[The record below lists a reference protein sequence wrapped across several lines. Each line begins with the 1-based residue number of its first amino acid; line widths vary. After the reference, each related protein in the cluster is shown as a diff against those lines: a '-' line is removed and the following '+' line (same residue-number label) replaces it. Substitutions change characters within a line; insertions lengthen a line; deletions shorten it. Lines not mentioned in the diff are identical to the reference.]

1 MRFAFRLALLCAL
14 CVGAVGARP
23 ITIEPLSSFGTPDPV
38 YDGFATDVAIDGDYA
53 IVTAGRTV
61 FDPSGD
67 PFLNADFHTAFL
79 FRRSGTHWNLVR
91 RLNEYQEDPN
101 FEIPVA
107 VAMQNGIA
115 AVQTNRTDIWELTP
129 TGWMQSL
136 ANLTLEAPGPY
147 LSIDGGRFL
156 SGDGGGPW
164 SARVYEKDATSVWR
178 TSAVLIGKVRAAG
191 SDDEFRG
198 GPADISGAWA
208 VVHQLD
214 GEEDPVPESFIFHD
228 YGGTAGWNPLPY
240 GSARPPEGAT
250 LFGPE
255 VAIRW
260 PDVFVAGGDESG
272 TYVFREIPAQGFHLA
287 TQIQALDSF
296 MGSGPAHAFAK
307 STEFLLQNAWSHDR
321 QAFVVNVFRRR
332 SDLTYEHVAVL
343 AAKNGESLGNSIAIS
358 GRRVLVGN
366 NGNGLVHYFEIPAT
380 VSAPARI
387 EDTFATG
394 NGTGWTPSAGSQF
407 FTAPRGNTRVYR
419 QLNMNLVAR
428 AVLDASDFRSQ
439 SIEAEVRAINSVA
452 GGGVG
457 LATRYQGPD
466 NFYDVILR
474 NTGRIQLRRMAG
486 GTLRVL
492 ASAPFAYAPNRYF
505 RVRLESVG
513 TLHRVFVD
521 GRLLLDVDSSGPT
534 HGRAALVTDRSQ
546 GEFDNVI
553 VSPTLHTTLY
563 ANDFEDGSAGP
574 WTHTGTGLWQLWT
587 GLSTVY
593 YQSSIASD
601 ARASIGVPTND
612 QIVRVRARLNTFAN
626 PSGTQER
633 WFGLMAR
640 QTDPLNYY
648 YLSLR
653 SSNTVSLRKVV
664 NGSIS
669 VLASAP
675 FTVRP
680 ATWYQLRLDAI
691 GNHLRV
697 YVDGNLLLEAT
708 DASLP
713 TGNSGPV
720 MFKAAVD
727 YDDFL
732 AYQP

>member
-1 MRFAFRLALLCAL
+1 MRFAFRVALLCTFCAGAAL
-14 CVGAVGARP
+14 ARP
-23 ITIEPLSSFGTPDPV
+23 VTVEPLSTFSSPDPA
-38 YDGFATDVAIDGDYA
+38 YDLFAGDVAVDGDYA
-53 IVTAGRTV
+53 IVTAGRSVT
-61 FDPSGD
+61 DPSGD

-79 FRRSGTHWNLVR
+79 FQRSGIRWNVVR
-91 RLNEYQEDPN
+91 RLNEYQEDPD
-101 FEIPVA
+101 FRIPVA

-115 AVQTNRTDIWELTP
+115 AVQTGHTDIWELTP
-129 TGWMQSL
+129 GGWLQSP
-136 ANLTLEAPGPY
+136 AELTLVAPGPY

-156 SGDGGGPW
+156 SGDGDGPW
-164 SARVYEKDATSVWR
+164 NARVFEKDASSVWR
-178 TSAVLIGKVRAAG
+178 TSAVLNGKLRFDG

-208 VVHQLD
+208 VVHQPN

-228 YGGTAGWNPLPY
+228 YGGTQGWNTLPY
-240 GSARPPEGAT
+240 GSAQRPEGAT
-250 LFGPE
+250 VFGPE

-287 TQIQALDSF
+287 TRIQALDSF
-296 MGSGPAHAFAK
+296 MGSGPATSFAK
-307 STEFLLQNAWSHDR
+307 SADLLLQQAWSHDR
-321 QAFVVNVFRRR
+321 NAFVVNVFRQR
-332 SDLTYEHVAVL
+332 SDSTYDHVAVL
-343 AAKNGESLGNSIAIS
+343 AAKNGESLGRSIAIS
-358 GRRVLVGN
+358 GRRVLVGDGFN
-366 NGNGLVHYFEIPAT
+366 RIVHYFEIPLDL
-380 VSAPARI
+380 VPPARI

-394 NGTGWTPSAGSQF
+394 NGSGWTPSAGSQF
-407 FTAPRGNTRVYR
+407 FTAPRGITRVYR

-428 AVLDASDFRSQ
+428 AVLDASDFRGQ
-439 SIEAEVRAINSVA
+439 AIEAEVRAINSMA

-466 NFYDVILR
+466 NFFDVILR
-474 NTGRIQLRRMAG
+474 NSGRIELRRMAS
-486 GTLRVL
+486 GTSRVL
-492 ASAPFAYAPNRYF
+492 ASAPFQFAANRYF
-505 RVRLESVG
+505 RVRLESIG

-521 GRLLLDVDSSGPT
+521 GRLILDVDSGGPT
-534 HGRAALVTDRSQ
+534 HGRAVLVTDHSQ
-546 GEFDNVI
+546 GEFDNVL

-563 ANDFEDGSAGP
+563 ANDFEGTSAGP
-574 WTHTGTGLWQLWT
+574 WTLTGVGLWQLF
-587 GLSTVY
+587 GEPSTVY
-593 YQSSIASD
+593 FQSSIAGG
-601 ARASIGVPTND
+601 ARASIGVPTDD
-612 QIVRVRARLNTFAN
+612 QIVRVRARLDTFAN

-640 QTDPLNYY
+640 QTDPQNYY

-664 NGSIS
+664 NGNITI
-669 VLASAP
+669 LASAP
-675 FTVRP
+675 FTVQP
-680 ATWYQLRLDAI
+680 ATWYRLRLDAI
-691 GNHLRV
+691 GDHLRV
-697 YVDGNLLLEAT
+697 YVGANLLLEAT